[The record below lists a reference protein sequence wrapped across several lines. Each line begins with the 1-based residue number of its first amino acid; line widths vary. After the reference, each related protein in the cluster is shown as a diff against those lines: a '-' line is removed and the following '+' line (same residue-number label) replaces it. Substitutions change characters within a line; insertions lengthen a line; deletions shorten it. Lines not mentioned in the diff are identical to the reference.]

1 MAGNQVLELGGFR
14 EFGEWGL
21 PGSVTWRDNG
31 HGQASVLLLPDFSVL
46 SLVPRHLY
54 ARSPPKISG
63 KISRSRDRSW
73 EVWGEG
79 LEGWLFIIGLY
90 HLVTDPKLEIGA
102 RGAGSECVSWDG
114 EGQPPGSGSAGCSRQ
129 HVMP

>member
-1 MAGNQVLELGGFR
+1 MGRPLSCCSHTFLFCLWFLVIFV
-14 EFGEWGL
+14 
-21 PGSVTWRDNG
+21 PGV
-31 HGQASVLLLPDFSVL
+31 
-46 SLVPRHLY
+46 
-54 ARSPPKISG
+54 PPKSLE
-63 KISRSRDRSW
+63 KFSRSRDRSW